1 MEACCWIDELAVTG
15 PWAAWAG
22 WVDGDVFEGFGDG
35 LDDDD
40 DAFDAALCAR
50 NATNRFARKGLLVG
64 ISIVAMNRPLM
75 RQVQV
80 SCCPNVCEGWR
91 MWGSE
96 RGGIV
101 DGRDRRLWRERIG
114 LSVANQ
120 AIILGG

>member
-1 MEACCWIDELAVTG
+1 M
-15 PWAAWAG
+15 AWAG

-40 DAFDAALCAR
+40 DALDAALCAR

-64 ISIVAMNRPLM
+64 ISIVVMNRPLT
-75 RQVQV
+75 RQVR
-80 SCCPNVCEGWR
+80 CPRVGECGGVR
-91 MWGSE
+91 

-114 LSVANQ
+114 
-120 AIILGG
+120 

>member
-50 NATNRFARKGLLVG
+50 NATNKFARKGLLVG
-64 ISIVAMNRPLM
+64 ISIIAMNRPLM
-75 RQVQV
+75 RQVRFV
-80 SCCPNVCEGWR
+80 LPERLRGLENV
-91 MWGSE
+91 GSE
-96 RGGIV
+96 RGGIA
-101 DGRDRRLWRERIG
+101 DGRDRRLWREQIG
-114 LSVANQ
+114 
-120 AIILGG
+120 